1 MGMSLALLPDRRSNL
16 MVNKGFGFVSEML
29 LETCEGEILLVS
41 PS

>member
-16 MVNKGFGFVSEML
+16 MVNKGFVSEML
-29 LETCEGEILLVS
+29 LETCEGEILLAS